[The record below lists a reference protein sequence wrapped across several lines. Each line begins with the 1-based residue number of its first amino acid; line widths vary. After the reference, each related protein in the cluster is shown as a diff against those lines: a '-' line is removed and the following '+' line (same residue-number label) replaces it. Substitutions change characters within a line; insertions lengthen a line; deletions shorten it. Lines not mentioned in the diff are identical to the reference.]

1 VLIILFT
8 TALQVLKYKARHYQ
22 RKLTREEQ
30 VLKKETVKMLSFMKK
45 GDDISVYN
53 TFNQTFVREIDFSK
67 FQSIMNLW
75 RNGRTIKRIKI
86 SNVMTMGS
94 GGHVASWVI
103 FNNNQ
108 NSFLY

>member
-1 VLIILFT
+1 LIILST
-8 TALQVLKYKARHYQ
+8 TALQVLKYKVRHYQ
-22 RKLTREEQ
+22 QKLTQEEQ

-75 RNGRTIKRIKI
+75 RNSRTIKRIKI
-86 SNVMTMGS
+86 SNVMTMGT
-94 GGHVASWVI
+94 GGYVTS
-103 FNNNQ
+103 
-108 NSFLY
+108 